1 MGKHRKSHRTY
12 PECGK
17 KCKRKE
23 HQKECQKES
32 EQILPEQ
39 INHSAF
45 TTAACRLVTAE
56 SVRAGHPDKLC
67 DQIADAVLD
76 AHLQQD
82 KNARVAV
89 EVMATVDKIIIAGEV
104 TSAAQVNCHKIIYE
118 QLGRIGYHVNDLCE
132 DPSRALEIEIRV
144 HEQSPDISQ
153 AVFDEPAYDVG
164 GISLA
169 DSIGAGDQGIMVG
182 YATDETPEM
191 MPMPVKLA
199 HRICR
204 ELDVLMPSNSWLG
217 ADGKAQVT
225 VMYRG
230 DAPVSVTDVVVSVQH
245 TAGSDQNKLHDF
257 IVSEVLEKII
267 PANLWTE
274 KTKVHINPS
283 GYFVKGGPAADTGLT
298 GRKLAVDAYG
308 PIAHIGAGAMSG
320 KDPTKVDRTGAYA
333 ARWVAKNIVAAGLAK
348 RCEVQIAYAIG
359 KKKPVSVSIDT
370 FGTGKVPEDVLTRA
384 VKKVF
389 DLRPGALIE
398 NLLLHEVRY
407 EPLAAYGHF
416 GRMDLDMPWEQT
428 DKAAELKLAVNSGEV
443 KRRRRMDR
451 YA

>member
-1 MGKHRKSHRTY
+1 MDKHRKSHRTY

-17 KCKRKE
+17 KCKKKE
-23 HQKECQKES
+23 HQKECRKES
-32 EQILPEQ
+32 EQLQPEQ

-45 TTAACRLVTAE
+45 TTAACHLVTAE

-104 TSAAQVNCHKIIYE
+104 TSTAQVNYHKIVYE

-153 AVFDEPAYDVG
+153 AVYDEPVYDVD

-169 DSIGAGDQGIMVG
+169 DSIGAGDQAIMAG

-191 MPMPVKLA
+191 MPLPVMLA

-204 ELDVLMPSNSWLG
+204 ELDALMPSNSWLG

-230 DAPVSVTDVVVSVQH
+230 DEPVSVTNVVVSMQH

-257 IVSEVLEKII
+257 IVSEVLEQII
-267 PANLWTE
+267 PSNL
-274 KTKVHINPS
+274 
-283 GYFVKGGPAADTGLT
+283 
-298 GRKLAVDAYG
+298 
-308 PIAHIGAGAMSG
+308 
-320 KDPTKVDRTGAYA
+320 
-333 ARWVAKNIVAAGLAK
+333 
-348 RCEVQIAYAIG
+348 
-359 KKKPVSVSIDT
+359 
-370 FGTGKVPEDVLTRA
+370 
-384 VKKVF
+384 
-389 DLRPGALIE
+389 
-398 NLLLHEVRY
+398 
-407 EPLAAYGHF
+407 
-416 GRMDLDMPWEQT
+416 
-428 DKAAELKLAVNSGEV
+428 
-443 KRRRRMDR
+443 
-451 YA
+451 

>member
-1 MGKHRKSHRTY
+1 MSKHKKAHRTY

-17 KCKRKE
+17 VCKK
-23 HQKECQKES
+23 KECSKAIDQEQTDNPQKP
-32 EQILPEQ
+32 IP
-39 INHSAF
+39 
-45 TTAACRLVTAE
+45 TTVSYRHVTAE

-67 DQIADAVLD
+67 DQIADRILD
-76 AHLQQD
+76 AHLGAD
-82 KNARVAV
+82 KNARVAI
-89 EVMATVDKIIIAGEV
+89 EVMATEGKILIAGEV
-104 TSAAQVNCHKIIYE
+104 TSAAQVNYHRIVYE
-118 QLGRIGYHVNDLCE
+118 QLGKIGYRAEDICE
-132 DPSRALEIEIRV
+132 DSSKPLEIDIRV

-153 AVFDEPAYDVG
+153 AVYDEPVYDVGG

-182 YATDETPEM
+182 YATDETPEI
-191 MPMPVKLA
+191 MPLPAVLA
-199 HRICR
+199 HNICK
-204 ELDVLMPSNSWLG
+204 ELDELMLTTAWLG
-217 ADGKAQVT
+217 PDGKAQIT
-225 VMYRG
+225 VLYQG
-230 DAPVSVTDVVVSVQH
+230 DQPVAVTDIVVSVQH
-245 TAGSDQNKLHDF
+245 AAGVDQNKLNDF
-257 IVSEVLEKII
+257 IVGEVLEKVI
-267 PANLWTE
+267 PAELWTG
-274 KTKVHINPS
+274 KTRVHINPS

-308 PIAHIGAGAMSG
+308 PVAHFGGGAMSG

-333 ARWVAKNIVAAGLAK
+333 ARWVAKNIVSAGLAK

-359 KKKPVSVSIDT
+359 KKKPVSISVET
-370 FGTGKVPEDVLTRA
+370 FGTGTIPEDTLVRA

-398 NLLLHEVRY
+398 RLMLREVRY

-416 GRMDLDMPWEQT
+416 GRIDLKMPWEQT
-428 DKAAELKLAVNSGEV
+428 DKADELKIAVTSNEV